1 MGFNHASS
9 LRAKELFMTLYHFQL
24 IDPTGIRHE
33 IKTVRLNDVGALWR
47 EIDALALGR
56 AAKGSQ
62 IRVTNE
68 AGGIVVLVGVSTA
81 LSLQASRV
89 APRAA

>member
-1 MGFNHASS
+1 
-9 LRAKELFMTLYHFQL
+9 MTLYHFQL
-24 IDPTGIRHE
+24 IDPTGTRHE
-33 IKTVRLNDVGALWR
+33 IMSARLPDVRAVWEKIG
-47 EIDALALGR
+47 ALALGR

-81 LSLQASRV
+81 LSLQNR
-89 APRAA
+89 RAA

>member
-1 MGFNHASS
+1 
-9 LRAKELFMTLYHFQL
+9 MTLYHFLL
-24 IDPTGIRHE
+24 IDPAGGRRE
-33 IKTVRLNDVGALWR
+33 LKSLRLADTRAVWR
-47 EIDALALGR
+47 EIDALATTA

-81 LSLQASRV
+81 LSLNAR
-89 APRAA
+89 RAA